1 MSPDDLARLHAAAF
15 TQDRPWSASEFA
27 SLLTL
32 PGTLLLGDA
41 RAILLARVTL
51 DEAEVLTLAT
61 DPVHQRQGL
70 ASALLLR
77 FHEEARAQ
85 GATRAF
91 LEVAEDNAPARALY
105 AAHGYEE
112 AGRRRA
118 YYARKDA
125 PAVAAL
131 SLSRDLP

>member
-15 TQDRPWSASEFA
+15 TQDRPWSAAEFA
-27 SLLTL
+27 SLQSL
-32 PGTLLLGDA
+32 PGTVLLGDA

-61 DPVHQRQGL
+61 DPRYQRQGL

-77 FHEEARAQ
+77 FHERARAQ
-85 GATRAF
+85 GATRAL

-118 YYARKDA
+118 YYARKGA
-125 PAVAAL
+125 AAAAAL
-131 SLSRDLP
+131 VLSRDLP